1 MRIPLFKVGE
11 KESIGEVLEARGIV
25 RHDVGLAR
33 DVERHVVVAVAALV
47 LTSPVAEIAGSP
59 VAGDSTLADTGHGGG
74 RSRWRSWHSGRRGF
88 APSGQL
94 VRGGPRV

>member
-1 MRIPLFKVGE
+1 MRIPLFEVSE
-11 KESIGEVLEARGIV
+11 KESVGEVLEARGVI

-59 VAGDSTLADTGHGGG
+59 VAGDGSLADAGHGWSVVG
-74 RSRWRSWHSGRRGF
+74 
-88 APSGQL
+88 A
-94 VRGGPRV
+94 VVIVA